1 MVRFGLQAASS
12 LILGEGGIAFPFCSV
27 RDFNLFRALRWT
39 GKLKN
44 DVGERIRYCLSSH
57 SFSSPLSSL
66 RTADVSPRLSPL
78 RDVSSSRNVRQRRW
92 ARRSVCRSQAT
103 PLSDYSRVYRGGSKT
118 LQYSIYSELAP
129 CSFQSRT
136 KWIWVEIVV
145 NLTGDGFLQLTIPT
159 SSLSLQKKYY
169 TRRRRQRD
177 RDKSS
182 RFRLARQQLGTCIM
196 LFCTFVSRH
205 CTTTTWKCLISRFV
219 GDVNAR
225 ERFCSFS
232 ELRYSLRSHCTGR
245 FSTGWKNLTG
255 LFVHTEPF
263 NTFALFTRNC
273 RIVILPSKVSNR

>member
-1 MVRFGLQAASS
+1 MTWVNVFGTVFHLTRF
-12 LILGEGGIAFPFCSV
+12 
-27 RDFNLFRALRWT
+27 
-39 GKLKN
+39 
-44 DVGERIRYCLSSH
+44 
-57 SFSSPLSSL
+57 
-66 RTADVSPRLSPL
+66 PRLFL
-78 RDVSSSRNVRQRRW
+78 ACERQTFLLAYRRW
-92 ARRSVCRSQAT
+92 GTFPPREMSVSGDERGEVSAVRRLRLFPTIREFIEEGQKR
-103 PLSDYSRVYRGGSKT
+103 YST
-118 LQYSIYSELAP
+118 
-129 CSFQSRT
+129 FQSRT

-182 RFRLARQQLGTCIM
+182 RFRLARQQLSTCIM

-225 ERFCSFS
+225 ERLCSFS
-232 ELRYSLRSHCTGR
+232 ELRYSLRSHCTER
-245 FSTGWKNLTG
+245 FSTGWKNSTG